1 MSAYGSAYLAALERA
16 RLAAVAREAAK
27 PLNHGLRFLNA
38 DGSRNEAAIER
49 AIERRVAHHL
59 HTAPGLYGA
68 EDWCR
73 DAIATVGAEVGGEQ
87 QIWNVRA
94 GHVEPLN
101 AEPGEY
107 ADDFR
112 QWRYDRDRARGL

>member
-1 MSAYGSAYLAALERA
+1 MTAPLSADERA
-16 RLAAVAREAAK
+16 RLFATMREASR

-38 DGSRNEAAIER
+38 DGTRNEAAIAR
-49 AIERRVAHHL
+49 AIARRLAHHR
-59 HTAPGLYGA
+59 HAEHDRPGRFDAAG
-68 EDWCR
+68 WRR
-73 DAIATVGAEVGGEQ
+73 DAIATIEAEVGGEL

-107 ADDFR
+107 ADSFV
-112 QWRYDRDRARGL
+112 QWRYDRDRAAGL